1 MIVKDEAHIIHESL
15 TCTLPLIDTYCI
27 VDTGSTDNTIQKIK
41 DFYQSNGIQ
50 GEVHERPWKNFGHNR
65 SEALALCDGNM
76 DYALVIDADDL
87 IEFPPNAKDIIH
99 ELLIKTNANCCN
111 ILIKQETIDYWR
123 GQLFKCNDGWGYVG
137 VLHEYPSNNKP
148 NVVKVEL
155 PRDIFMISR
164 RLGARS
170 LTGDKLKRDI
180 AVLTQGLIDE
190 PDNDRYVFYLAQ
202 SYKDYGDPLN
212 ALKYYKKRFHMGRW
226 AEEAWFSA
234 YQVGMLYK
242 QVGNIHKFE
251 YWLQRAH
258 DMRPWRAEPMY
269 HLTEYFRHSGKLY
282 KAYEYYKIGSQIK
295 YPYQDVLFVEKMPYN
310 SGFAYEKTIIDYYVH
325 DNKKIGLRDSIE
337 YLIKTCNLVESVLR
351 NLSFYAAPISTK
363 IKPLSISNPFGSKF
377 RPSGINVLTYP
388 YANVR
393 YVNYLIPENNHYRTS
408 DGTHIQT
415 HNAYINIET
424 GDVIAKMDDASITL
438 PRIETQVKGLEDI
451 RLFTQGTQLKF
462 IATNIREYDPMIRM
476 ITGNYGIQTATYSD
490 VSVLPSP
497 ESRGCEKNW
506 LPIPHTDHIIYDWS
520 PLTVMKL
527 DGTILSKHS
536 VPPVFSLFRG
546 SASPVEVNN
555 KWIAMVHI
563 VDFNTTRKYYHLF
576 VELERD
582 SYMPTRISTP
592 FVFKKPTIEYC
603 TSMYLKDSTI
613 VCYPSLMDSDPYQL
627 TIDLAC
633 IDWVNI

>member
-1 MIVKDEAHIIHESL
+1 MIKNEEKILRRCLESVENFV
-15 TCTLPLIDTYCI
+15 DYFCI
-27 VDTGSTDNTIQKIK
+27 TDTGSTDSSVAIAE
-41 DFYQSNGIQ
+41 DFLQTHKGQVFNN
-50 GEVHERPWKNFGHNR
+50 EWKNFGHNR
-65 SEALALCDGNM
+65 SLSFLNAKEYLTSVDCDITTTYG
-76 DYALVIDADDL
+76 LLIDADMVFVQGTLRDQNLTSIGYKFIQSNGNLEYYNTRL
-87 IEFPPNAKDIIH
+87 IRMDYPWKCVGVTH
-99 ELLIKTNANCCN
+99 EYWDGDTDALPKSICY
-111 ILIKQETIDYWR
+111 IDDH
-123 GQLFKCNDGWGYVG
+123 NDGG
-137 VLHEYPSNNKP
+137 SKSD
-148 NVVKVEL
+148 KFQ
-155 PRDIFMISR
+155 RDE
-164 RLGARS
+164 
-170 LTGDKLKRDI
+170 KL
-180 AVLTQGLIDE
+180 LLEGLQDE
-190 PDNDRYVFYLAQ
+190 PTNVRYVFYLAQ
-202 SYKDYGDPLN
+202 TYKCLSKWKNAIKMYKTRISMGGWRDEVWYSMYMIGLCHKSLN
-212 ALKYYKKRFHMGRW
+212 
-226 AEEAWFSA
+226 
-234 YQVGMLYK
+234 
-242 QVGNIHKFE
+242 NTHKFE
-251 YWLQRAH
+251 YWMQKAY
-258 DMRPWRAEPMY
+258 DERPWRAEPIY
-269 HLTEYFRHSGKLY
+269 ELTKYFRETSKHH
-282 KAYEYYKIGSQIK
+282 KAYYYCLIGSAIK
-295 YPYQDVLFVEKMPYN
+295 FPENDILFVDKSAYTDV
-310 SGFAYEKTIIDYYVH
+310 FLYEKSILDYYVYT
-325 DNKKIGLRDSIE
+325 NKNIGVRDSIE
-337 YLIKTCNLVESVLR
+337 YLIRSCNLVQSVLR

-363 IKPLSISNPFGSKF
+363 IKSLSISNPFGSKF
-377 RPSGINVLTYP
+377 RPSGINVLTHP

-424 GDVIAKMDDASITL
+424 GDVIAKMDDASISL

-451 RLFTQGTQLKF
+451 RLFTEGTQLKF

-506 LPIPHTDHIIYDWS
+506 LPIPHRDHIIYDWS

-527 DGTILSKHS
+527 DGTMLSKHS

-582 SYMPTRISTP
+582 SYIPTRISTP